1 MNAYFLLMKTTAS
14 SSARQDTLSTTP
26 MYASKSLKLR
36 RKLTNSSSC
45 VARVRG
51 GIKGGVMVVVAV
63 VVAALILLSLLLS
76 DPSRLSSVFPSL
88 AAIFYVSFSMYLI
101 ASERNSATFCYWYIS
116 LSRSFMRYSSLNFN
130 SFLRNN
136 PF

>member
-14 SSARQDTLSTTP
+14 SSARQGTLSTTP

-51 GIKGGVMVVVAV
+51 GIKGGVTVV
-63 VVAALILLSLLLS
+63 VVAALTLS
-76 DPSRLSSVFPSL
+76 DPSCLFSVFPSL
-88 AAIFYVSFSMYLI
+88 AAIFYVSFSMYFI
-101 ASERNSATFCYWYIS
+101 ASWRNSATFCYWYIS

>member
-1 MNAYFLLMKTTAS
+1 VNAYFLLMKTTAS
-14 SSARQDTLSTTP
+14 SSARQGTLSTTP

-51 GIKGGVMVVVAV
+51 GIKGGVTVVV
-63 VVAALILLSLLLS
+63 VVAALTLS
-76 DPSRLSSVFPSL
+76 DPSCLFSVFPSL
-88 AAIFYVSFSMYLI
+88 AAIFYVSFSMYFI
-101 ASERNSATFCYWYIS
+101 ASWRNSATFCYWYIS